1 MKIQIVGSG
10 CTKCKSAESNVRD
23 TCADLNISAD
33 ISHVYDV
40 KEGAKLGVML
50 TPAVLVDG
58 RIVVAGRVPTKE
70 ELKRLLSDIK

>member
-40 KEGAKLGVML
+40 KEGAKLCVML

-70 ELKRLLSDIK
+70 ELKGLLSHK